1 MSSLQYGPL
10 FNNLLV
16 CSDNNRGYSLV
27 WYLCSCSVSRRLVDG
42 WLFNIIISV
51 MYLCPHCEPSLC
63 KVFFRFSILDMR
75 PRNDCF
81 FFSFCFFLNFDFVFI
96 IKTKKQKRRSI
107 NQNDSYLS
115 LHIYLWCYFPYN
127 FVMYT
132 TLAYRLMCNYRRNTR
147 LFFITWLLGRNTTG
161 LYLVTHE
168 LVSWCKS
175 QWSYW

>member
-81 FFSFCFFLNFDFVFI
+81 FLFDFFKKNFEFVFI
-96 IKTKKQKRRSI
+96 IKTQKKQKENSSSEMISI
-107 NQNDSYLS
+107 HLYLS
-115 LHIYLWCYFPYN
+115 ICYFPYN
-127 FVMYT
+127 YVMYA
-132 TLAYRLMCNYRRNTR
+132 TLGYRLT
-147 LFFITWLLGRNTTG
+147 
-161 LYLVTHE
+161 
-168 LVSWCKS
+168 
-175 QWSYW
+175 